1 VGISL
6 SYGSSNVSERCV
18 SEAEIKPS
26 VNKQQNVT
34 FSIRG
39 ASTASE
45 RGREAAKPKLNI
57 SRPPSENALTEAKDF
72 FIKV

>member
-6 SYGSSNVSERCV
+6 RYGSSNDSERCV

-34 FSIRG
+34 FPIRG

-45 RGREAAKPKLNI
+45 RGREVAEPKLNI
-57 SRPPSENALTEAKDF
+57 SRPPK
-72 FIKV
+72 